1 MRKGRDISLI
11 SKQKSSQ
18 YPYDLKAAIR
28 SHVQPASEQEI
39 QTNASEK
46 NSRQWN
52 RSVGQRVITSV
63 IAIPVVLAFVW
74 LGGWFGF
81 AAAIIAVILSVYE
94 LHNMMVHEGYHPLI
108 WMSFALSILFLLA
121 AILPQQRLILLEAGL
136 SAALL
141 ITLPLFFFR
150 KKLEGAMVDW
160 SLTLAIPVYL
170 GWPLSVF
177 LLLRG
182 FQVGISTGFWWVLTV
197 FLCVWGFDTG
207 AFFAGHFFGR
217 HKLAPTISPAKTW
230 EGAAG
235 GMVLS
240 IAAAV
245 LLTAWPLGV
254 PWYLAILLGI
264 LIGIAATLGDLAES
278 LIKRQTHVKDSG
290 HFIPGHGGILD
301 RIDSLLFAVIVVFI
315 FAQLI
320 GKL

>member
-1 MRKGRDISLI
+1 M
-11 SKQKSSQ
+11 
-18 YPYDLKAAIR
+18 
-28 SHVQPASEQEI
+28 QPVSEQET

-46 NSRQWN
+46 DSRQWN
-52 RSVGQRVITSV
+52 RSVGQRVITAV

-74 LGGWFGF
+74 LSGWWGF
-81 AAAIIAVILSVYE
+81 AVAIIAVILGVYE
-94 LHNMMVHEGYHPLI
+94 LHNMMIHEGYHPLI

-121 AILPQQRLILLEAGL
+121 AMLPPQQRLILLEVGL

-141 ITLPLFFFR
+141 ITFPLLFIR
-150 KKLEGAMVDW
+150 KKLDGAMVDW

-182 FQVGISTGFWWVLTV
+182 FPGGITPGFWWVLTV
-197 FLCVWGFDTG
+197 FLGVWGFDSG
-207 AFFAGHFFGR
+207 AFFAGHFFGK
-217 HKLAPTISPAKTW
+217 HKLAPAISPAKTW
-230 EGAAG
+230 EGVAG
-235 GMVLS
+235 GLVIS
-240 IAAAV
+240 IAAAL
-245 LLTAWPLGV
+245 LLTTWPLSV

-264 LIGIAATLGDLAES
+264 FIGIASTLGDLAES

-290 HFIPGHGGILD
+290 QFMPGHGGLLD

-315 FAQLI
+315 FAQLV

>member
-1 MRKGRDISLI
+1 M
-11 SKQKSSQ
+11 
-18 YPYDLKAAIR
+18 
-28 SHVQPASEQEI
+28 QPASEQEI

-81 AAAIIAVILSVYE
+81 AAAIIAVILSVHE

-150 KKLEGAMVDW
+150 KKLEGAMVDM

>member
-1 MRKGRDISLI
+1 M
-11 SKQKSSQ
+11 
-18 YPYDLKAAIR
+18 
-28 SHVQPASEQEI
+28 QPVGEQET
-39 QTNASEK
+39 QTNAPEK
-46 NSRQWN
+46 DSRQWN
-52 RSVGQRVITSV
+52 RSVGQRVITAV

-74 LGGWFGF
+74 LSGWWGF
-81 AAAIIAVILSVYE
+81 AVAIIAVILSVYE

-121 AILPQQRLILLEAGL
+121 AMPMLPQQRLILLEVGL

-141 ITLPLFFFR
+141 ITLPLLFIR
-150 KKLEGAMVDW
+150 KKLDGAMVDW

-182 FQVGISTGFWWVLTV
+182 FPGGITPGFWWVLTV
-197 FLCVWGFDTG
+197 FLGVWGFDSG
-207 AFFAGHFFGR
+207 AFFAGHFFGK
-217 HKLAPTISPAKTW
+217 HKLAPAISPAKTW
-230 EGAAG
+230 EGVAG
-235 GMVLS
+235 GLVFS
-240 IAAAV
+240 IAAA
-245 LLTAWPLGV
+245 LLFTSWPLGV

-264 LIGIAATLGDLAES
+264 LIGIFATLGDLAES

-290 HFIPGHGGILD
+290 QFMPGHGGLLD

-315 FAQLI
+315 FAQLV